1 MKILVLGTA
10 RSKSN
15 YITASL
21 AEYYKLDYIY
31 EPYRVCFEENI
42 KRNYTKN
49 LIDSLKKVT
58 QLLDKRDNFVMKLEV
73 TNLIP
78 NGYNRLLNLNL
89 FNWKNFDKIFTTSR
103 INLSDTIASL
113 TIAQDLGRYFNTK
126 DSLPSP
132 KITPREFSIKL
143 RNDRISVYSALRDRE
158 ILKATQEWLKKNN
171 INYTEVFYETADTF
185 IKNELRDARQ
195 NIWLKNDYDYQSI
208 FTNYS
213 EIENLANDLKKYIL
227 QQYKFETS

>member
-15 YITASL
+15 YITASI

-31 EPYRVCFEENI
+31 EPYRVCFEENF
-42 KRNYTKN
+42 KKN
-49 LIDSLKKVT
+49 FIDSIKKVT
-58 QLLDKRDNFVMKLEV
+58 QQLDERDNFVMKLEV

-78 NGYNRLLNLNL
+78 NGYNKLINLNL

-126 DSLPSP
+126 DSLPLP
-132 KITPREFSIKL
+132 KITPREFSTKL
-143 RNDRISVYSALRDRE
+143 NNDRISVYSSIRDRE
-158 ILKATQEWLKKNN
+158 ILKVTQEWLKKNN

-185 IKNELRDARQ
+185 IKNELGDARQ
-195 NIWLKNDYDYQSI
+195 NIWFKNDYDYKSI

-213 EIENLANDLKKYIL
+213 QIENIAEELRKYIL
-227 QQYKFETS
+227 QQYKFEIL